1 MKNFRLM
8 REQSPEEL
16 PREKCIREGASS
28 LTDAELLAVLLRTG
42 TKEKSVLELSE
53 ELLSREENFDGLVA
67 LTHLDPAELRKLR
80 GIGVSKAAELSAV
93 GEIARR
99 IWNRKMRV
107 RRLSFHRGGD
117 VYDYFKE
124 DLRYLDHE
132 VIHIL
137 YLDNQLQLIRDVQL
151 SRGTCSSSAISPRDI
166 FREAL
171 RNGGVSIIMVHN
183 HPSGVPEPSE
193 EDRSFTAELFRLGQ
207 CLGIPLIDHIIMGD
221 NAYYSFK
228 EQGGI

>member
-42 TKEKSVLELSE
+42 TKEKSVIELSE

-67 LTHLDPAELRKLR
+67 LTHLDP
-80 GIGVSKAAELSAV
+80 AELSAV

-107 RRLSFHRGGD
+107 RRLSFHRGRD